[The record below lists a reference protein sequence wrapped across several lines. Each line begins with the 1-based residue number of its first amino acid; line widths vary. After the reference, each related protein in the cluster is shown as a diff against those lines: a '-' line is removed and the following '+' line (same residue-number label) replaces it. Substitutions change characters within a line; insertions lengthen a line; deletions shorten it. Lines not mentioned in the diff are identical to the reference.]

1 MEKISLDIYTY
12 EMIVRNSERFLVI
25 KDIVESGVSISV
37 ELLEAI
43 TKHKKRNKLNLGGIK
58 IWQHYMRLVRRF

>member
-25 KDIVESGVSISV
+25 KDIVESGAPISA

-43 TKHKKRNKLNLGGIK
+43 TKSNKERKCDTLE
-58 IWQHYMRLVRRF
+58 